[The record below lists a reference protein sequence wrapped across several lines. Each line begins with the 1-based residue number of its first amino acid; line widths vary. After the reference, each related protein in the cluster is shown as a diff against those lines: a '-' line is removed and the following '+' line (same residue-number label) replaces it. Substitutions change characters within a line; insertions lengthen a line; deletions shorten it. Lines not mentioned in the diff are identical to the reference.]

1 MEQMMSSSYTQRTVL
16 QGRDVVQ
23 HSERAT
29 HWELQ
34 EGSFHRNLEDACD
47 LGQDQ
52 VPCTVTLE
60 GYEAVK
66 GRLRD

>member
-1 MEQMMSSSYTQRTVL
+1 MWYNILSGPLTGSYKKAAFIV
-16 QGRDVVQ
+16 
-23 HSERAT
+23 
-29 HWELQ
+29 
-34 EGSFHRNLEDACD
+34 LEDACD
-47 LGQDQ
+47 LGQDL